1 MPGWTS
7 ASTSDARAMR
17 FQPTPRQIIALKGF
31 VFVAC
36 LVPVARLVT
45 LFLRDALG
53 ANPIEAITR
62 STGWWTLA
70 FLAITLAVTPV
81 RLLLGL
87 PWLLRLRRMLGL
99 FAFFHACVHFTIYLW
114 LDQFFDVPGIVADI
128 AKRPFVTVGFAAFVL
143 LVPLAVT
150 STNAMVRT
158 LGARRWQRLHRLVY
172 AIGAL
177 GVVHFWW
184 LVKKDVTEP
193 AAFAAVIGVLL
204 AVRLVGRPGTPAP
217 GRPAPRPVAG

>member
-1 MPGWTS
+1 
-7 ASTSDARAMR
+7 MR
-17 FQPTPRQIIALKGF
+17 FQPTPRQIIALKAF

-36 LVPVARLVT
+36 LLPVARLVA
-45 LFLRDALG
+45 LFLRDGLG

-81 RLLLGL
+81 RRLFGL

-99 FAFFHACVHFTIYLW
+99 FAFFHACLHFTIYLW
-114 LDQFFDVPGIVADI
+114 LDQFFDVPGIVDDI
-128 AKRPFVTVGFAAFVL
+128 AKRPFVTLGFAAFAL

-150 STNAMVRT
+150 STNAMVRR
-158 LGARRWQRLHRLVY
+158 LGARRWQHLHRLVY
-172 AIGAL
+172 VIGVL

-193 AAFAAVIGVLL
+193 LIFAAVIGALL
-204 AVRLVGRPGTPAP
+204 VARIVRYRADSPPHAPAATRRSAP
-217 GRPAPRPVAG
+217 G

>member
-1 MPGWTS
+1 
-7 ASTSDARAMR
+7 MR

-99 FAFFHACVHFTIYLW
+99 FAFFHACVHFTIYL
-114 LDQFFDVPGIVADI
+114 
-128 AKRPFVTVGFAAFVL
+128 
-143 LVPLAVT
+143 
-150 STNAMVRT
+150 
-158 LGARRWQRLHRLVY
+158 
-172 AIGAL
+172 
-177 GVVHFWW
+177 
-184 LVKKDVTEP
+184 
-193 AAFAAVIGVLL
+193 
-204 AVRLVGRPGTPAP
+204 
-217 GRPAPRPVAG
+217 